1 MAKFIPTIILPLPSI
16 IFFMQQRFVFILFI
30 LITVAS
36 YGQDKTISDTRF
48 NKDINARKSDSLR
61 FGKEKFIALS
71 EKTYYTDYKVIS
83 HKNDTTYI
91 DTTLSMLKNFK
102 FNYIRKDDFE
112 LLPFHNQGQTFNNL
126 GYSFTEATL
135 YPSLGARAMHFNFYD
150 VADVDYYHV
159 ATPTTELAFRS
170 GLEQG
175 QFLDALFT
183 FNTSKRF
190 NMSIAYKGLRS
201 LGKYRTSLSSHG
213 NMRLTFNYRTS
224 KDSYNIR
231 GHLVAQDLSNQ
242 QNGGLSSESITD
254 FETNN
259 PNFTD
264 RARLT
269 TNFNDGES
277 FLRGNRYFLEH
288 DYKIWQQRDTL
299 NRVKTYLKVGN
310 KLNYERKHYKYT
322 QQTANSIFDDAFGT
336 SINNQVDHITLDAQ
350 AYLTLKSP
358 LVLGEVTFKTN
369 YYDYNYGYNSI
380 KTISDKIIPEN
391 LNGNTIAVGGEWKTT
406 LKKFNID
413 ADVSTIIAG
422 DLTGNYIKA
431 SASYDQDSLFTFK
444 GTFLTNTK
452 SPNLNFRLNQ
462 SDYIEYN
469 WFENL
474 DNESTRSLLFDL
486 KSDKLVNAHVQ
497 ITQIDNYTYFSDT
510 ISDIGQPK
518 PLQAPLTINYL
529 KATISKD
536 FRIGKFGI
544 DNSIMYQRVAQGE
557 SYFRVPEIVTRN
569 SFYFADKLFKGDPL
583 YLQAGVTLKYFTKY
597 YANSYNPVISEFHLQ
612 NEQEIGGYPVLDFFI
627 NAQIQRTRLYFKLE
641 HFNSSLGETSD
652 YYSAPNY
659 PYRDLTIRF
668 GLVWNFFI

>member
-1 MAKFIPTIILPLPSI
+1 
-16 IFFMQQRFVFILFI
+16 MQQRFVFILFI

-36 YGQDKTISDTRF
+36 YGQVRPISGAR
-48 NKDINARKSDSLR
+48 INTGNNMQKSDSTK

-91 DTTLSMLKNFK
+91 DTTMSMLKNFK

-150 VADVDYYHV
+150 VSDIDYYHV

-183 FNTSKRF
+183 FNTSKRL
-190 NMSIAYKGLRS
+190 NISLAYKGLRS
-201 LGKYRTSLSSHG
+201 LGKYRTTLSSHG
-213 NMRLTFNYRTS
+213 NMRITFNYRTS

-231 GHLVAQDLSNQ
+231 GHVVAQDLSNE
-242 QNGGLSSESITD
+242 QNGGLSSESITN

-269 TNFNDGES
+269 TNFNDAES

-310 KLNYERKHYKYT
+310 VLNYERKHYSYT
-322 QQTANSIFDDAFGT
+322 QQTANTIFDDSFGT
-336 SINNQVDHITLDAQ
+336 SISNQVDHFTLDAQ
-350 AYLTLKSP
+350 AYLALKSP
-358 LVLGEVTFKTN
+358 LVLGEVKFKTN
-369 YYDYNYGYNSI
+369 YYDYNYGYTSI
-380 KTISDKIIPEN
+380 KTISDKLIPEN

-431 SASYDQDSLFTFK
+431 SASYEQDSLFTFK

>member
-1 MAKFIPTIILPLPSI
+1 MRQRF
-16 IFFMQQRFVFILFI
+16 IFFFFIC
-30 LITVAS
+30 ITVVS
-36 YGQDKTISDTRF
+36 YGQVSPPFQNSPNSNQDPYNRSP
-48 NKDINARKSDSLR
+48 NDSTR
-61 FGKEKFIALS
+61 FGKEKYIALS
-71 EKTYYTDYKVIS
+71 GKTEYTDYKIIS

-126 GYSFTEATL
+126 GYSFDQVNL
-135 YPSLGARAMHFNFYD
+135 YPTLGARAMHFNFYD
-150 VADVDYYHV
+150 VSDIDYYHV
-159 ATPTTELAFRS
+159 ATPTTELAYRT

-190 NMSIAYKGLRS
+190 NASIAYKGLRS
-201 LGKYRTSLSSHG
+201 LGKYRTALSSHG
-213 NMRLTFNYRTS
+213 SMRITFNYRTS
-224 KDSYNIR
+224 EDSYNIR
-231 GHLVAQDLSNQ
+231 GHIVAQELAND
-242 QNGGLSSESITD
+242 QNGGLTAESISN

-264 RARLT
+264 RARLP
-269 TNFNDGES
+269 TNFNDARS
-277 FLRGNRYFLEH
+277 SLRGNRYFLEH
-288 DYKIWQQRDTL
+288 DYKIWQRKDSL
-299 NRVKTYLKVGN
+299 YRVKTYLKVGN
-310 KLNYERKHYKYT
+310 ILNYERKHYGYT
-322 QQTANSIFDDAFGT
+322 QGTANSGIFGNAFGN
-336 SINNQVDHITLDAQ
+336 SINDNVDHIALDAQ
-350 AYLTLKSP
+350 AYVALKSP
-358 LVLGEVTFKTN
+358 IVLGEVKFKTN
-369 YYDYNYGYNSI
+369 YYDYNYGYNSV
-380 KTISDKIIPEN
+380 KTINEQLIPQN
-391 LNGNTIAVGGEWKTT
+391 LNGNTIAIGGEWKTT

-413 ADVSTIIAG
+413 ADVSSIITG
-422 DLTGNYIKA
+422 DLMGNYVKA
-431 SASYDQDSLFTFK
+431 SASYEQDSLFIFK

-452 SPNLNFRLNQ
+452 SPNLNFVLNQ
-462 SDYIEYN
+462 SNYIQYN
-469 WFENL
+469 WLENL
-474 DNESTRSLLFDL
+474 KNESTRSLLFDL
-486 KSDKLVNAHVQ
+486 KSDKLINAHVQ

-510 ISDIGQPK
+510 ITAVGQPK

-529 KATISKD
+529 KAKVSKD
-536 FRIGKFGI
+536 FIIGKFGF

-557 SYFRVPEIVTRN
+557 SFFRVPEIVTRN
-569 SFYFADKLFKGDPL
+569 SIYFADNLFKGDPL

-597 YANSYNPVISEFHLQ
+597 FANSYNPVLSEFHLQ

-641 HFNSSLGETSD
+641 HFNAGLDNTRD

>member
-1 MAKFIPTIILPLPSI
+1 MGKNYLF
-16 IFFMQQRFVFILFI
+16 IFFMFTFC
-30 LITVAS
+30 
-36 YGQDKTISDTRF
+36 
-48 NKDINARKSDSLR
+48 
-61 FGKEKFIALS
+61 ALS
-71 EKTYYTDYKVIS
+71 AQTRPQDYNTSRQSGGNSYADKKGDSSRYGKQQQIVLSGKTTYKDYKVIS

-91 DTTLSMLKNFK
+91 DTTLSMLKNFR
-102 FNYIRKDDFE
+102 FNFIRKDDFE

-126 GYSFTEATL
+126 AYSFDEATL
-135 YPSLGARAMHFNFYD
+135 YPSIGARAMHFNFYEVSD
-150 VADVDYYHV
+150 VNYYRV
-159 ATPTTELAFRS
+159 ATPTTELAYRS

-183 FNTSKRF
+183 FNTSERF
-190 NMSIAYKGLRS
+190 NAAIAYKGLRS
-201 LGKYRTSLSSHG
+201 LGNYRTALSSHG
-213 NMRLTFNYRTS
+213 SMRISFNYIT
-224 KDSYNIR
+224 KNNKYAMR
-231 GHLVAQDLSNQ
+231 GHIVAQDLSNE
-242 QNGGLSSESITD
+242 QNGGLTPVSIIN

-269 TNFNDGES
+269 TNFNDAES
-277 FLRGNRYFLEH
+277 FLKGNRYFLEH
-288 DYKIWQQRDTL
+288 DYKIWQRKDTL
-299 NRVKTYLKVGN
+299 NKVKTYLKVGN
-310 KLNYERKHYKYT
+310 ILNYERKNYRYE
-322 QQTANSIFDDAFGT
+322 QTTSNSIFGDAFNT
-336 SINNQVDHITLDAQ
+336 TINDEVSHYKLDAQ
-350 AYLTLKSP
+350 AYVALKSP
-358 LVLGEVTFKTN
+358 IILGEVKFKTN
-369 YYDYNYGYNSI
+369 YYNFNYSYTSI
-380 KTISDKIIPEN
+380 KTIDNEVIPDN

-413 ADVSTIIAG
+413 ADVSTIVAG

-452 SPNLNFRLNQ
+452 SPNLNFILNQ
-462 SDYIEYN
+462 SNYIEYN

-474 DNESTRSLLFDL
+474 ANENTRSLLFDL
-486 KSDKLVNAHVQ
+486 KSEKLVNASLQ

-510 ISDIGQPK
+510 IGVNGQTK

-529 KATISKD
+529 KAKISKD

-557 SYFRVPEIVTRN
+557 SYLRVPEFVTRN
-569 SFYFADKLFKGDPL
+569 SFYFADNLFKGDPL

-597 YANSYNPVISEFHLQ
+597 LANGYNPVLSEFYLQ

-627 NAQIQRTRLYFKLE
+627 NAQIQRTRIYFKLE
-641 HFNSSLGETSD
+641 HFNSSFGDTSD

>member
-1 MAKFIPTIILPLPSI
+1 
-16 IFFMQQRFVFILFI
+16 MQQRLFLLIFILY
-30 LITVAS
+30 TVAS
-36 YGQDKTISDTRF
+36 YGQDYTSKYNTNTQQRDSSNFVEESNIVLSAKT
-48 NKDINARKSDSLR
+48 K
-61 FGKEKFIALS
+61 
-71 EKTYYTDYKVIS
+71 YTDYKVIS
-83 HKNDTTYI
+83 HNNDTTYI

-102 FNYIRKDDFE
+102 FNYLRKDDFE

-126 GYSFTEATL
+126 GYSFNEANL

-150 VADVDYYHV
+150 VSDVDYYHV
-159 ATPTTELAFRS
+159 ATPTTELAYRS

-183 FNTSKRF
+183 FNTSERL
-190 NMSIAYKGLRS
+190 NISLSYKGLRS

-213 NMRLTFNYRTS
+213 NMRIAFNYRTLN
-224 KDSYNIR
+224 DSYNIR
-231 GHLVAQDLSNQ
+231 GHVVAQDLTND
-242 QNGGLSSESITD
+242 QNGGLTVESIED
-254 FETNN
+254 FETND
-259 PNFTD
+259 PNFSD

-269 TNFNDGES
+269 TNFNDAKNS
-277 FLRGNRYFLEH
+277 LRGNRYFLEH
-288 DYKIWQQRDTL
+288 DYKIWQRRDTL
-299 NRVKTYLKVGN
+299 NRVKTHLKVGN
-310 KLNYERKHYKYT
+310 ILNYERKHYGYT
-322 QQTANSIFDDAFGT
+322 QQNANSIFGDAFAT
-336 SINNQVDHITLDAQ
+336 FISDNLDYFTLDAQ
-350 AYLTLKSP
+350 AYLALKSP
-358 LVLGEVTFKTN
+358 LVLGEVKFKTN
-369 YYDYNYGYNSI
+369 YYDFNYSYNSI
-380 KTISDKIIPEN
+380 KTINNELIPQN

-413 ADVSTIIAG
+413 ADASTIIAG

-431 SASYDQDSLFTFK
+431 SASFKQDSLFTFK

-462 SDYIEYN
+462 SNYVQYN

-486 KSDKLVNAHVQ
+486 KSDKLLNANVQ

-510 ISDIGQPK
+510 LGNNGQTT

-529 KATISKD
+529 KAKISKD
-536 FRIGKFGI
+536 FRIGKFGF

-569 SFYFADKLFKGDPL
+569 SIYFADKLFKGDPL

-597 YANSYNPVISEFHLQ
+597 YANSYNPVLSEFYLQ

-627 NAQIQRTRLYFKLE
+627 NAQIQRTRLYFKIE
-641 HFNSSLGETSD
+641 HFNAGFGNTSD
-652 YYSAPNY
+652 FYSAPNY